1 MKKLSVLVCLL
12 AIVFCAVKCRKAN
25 AVVPEDDAN
34 FDPRLS
40 GGAATVFDI
49 GSGSFSSP
57 VPGLTGWNAHIH
69 DLGDK
74 LFSQTFVSAPAP
86 YFGGLGPI
94 FNNTSCTNCHHNDGI
109 GIPTVGT
116 ANSSL
121 LIRISIPGAD
131 AHGGPNPAPG
141 FGGQLQ
147 NVALFGVLPEAQVNI
162 NYTETAYSYA
172 DGSVASLRVPTYTL
186 SNPYIALPGGYM
198 ISPRMA
204 PTVVGMGLLEN
215 IPEST
220 ILAYQSAN
228 AAVGGAIRGHVN
240 YVYNPYSRQ
249 TEMGRFGVKANT
261 SSLLV
266 QVATAFQQDMGIT
279 SYVQPLKSVH
289 GQAQWFSAPDTTGTD
304 IADSILN
311 AVTFYV
317 RTLAVPARRNVTDAQ
332 VLRGQTLFTQ
342 LQCASCHI
350 PTTYTGVNE
359 LLPVLSH
366 QRIHPYTDLLVH
378 DMGSALADNRP
389 DYQATGTE
397 WRTTPLWGIG
407 LLEKTNGTPFYMHD
421 GRARTLEEAI
431 LWHDGEA
438 HNSKAAFTKLSKS
451 DRSAVISFLQSL

>member
-1 MKKLSVLVCLL
+1 MKKIYVIVCMM
-12 AIVFCAVKCRKAN
+12 AIVLCAVKCRKAN
-25 AVVPEDDAN
+25 TLVPEDDAN

-40 GGAATVFDI
+40 GGAATVFDL
-49 GSGSFSSP
+49 GASSFSTP
-57 VPGLTGWNAHIH
+57 VPGLSGWNAHIH

-74 LFSQTFVSAPAP
+74 LFSQTFVAAPAR
-86 YFGGLGPI
+86 YFGGLGPV

-116 ANSSL
+116 SSSSL
-121 LIRISIPGAD
+121 LIRISVPGAD
-131 AHGGPNPAPG
+131 PHGGPNPAPG

-147 NVALFGVLPEAQVNI
+147 NLALFGIAPEALVNI
-162 NYTETAYSYA
+162 NYIENSYTYT
-172 DGSVASLRVPTYTL
+172 DGSKASLRIPTYTL
-186 SNPYIALPGGYM
+186 TNPYMPLPGGYM

-204 PTVVGMGLLEN
+204 PAVIGMGLLEN
-215 IPEST
+215 IPEAT
-220 ILAYQSAN
+220 IRSFQYAN
-228 AAVGGAIRGHVN
+228 AATGGPIKGHVN
-240 YVYNPYSRQ
+240 YVYNPYSQQ
-249 TEMGRFGVKANT
+249 TEIGRFGVKANT

-279 SYVQPLKSVH
+279 SYVQPVKSVH
-289 GQAQWFSAPDTTGTD
+289 GQTQWYNIPDTTGTD
-304 IADSILN
+304 IADSIVN

-317 RTLAVPARRNVTDAQ
+317 RTLAVPARRDVTDAQ
-332 VLRGQTLFTQ
+332 VLRGQALFTQ
-342 LQCASCHI
+342 LQCANCHI
-350 PTTYTGVNE
+350 PTMYTGVNE

-378 DMGSALADNRP
+378 DMGTALADNRP

-407 LLEKTNGTPFYMHD
+407 LLEKTNGTPFYLHD

-438 HNSKAAFTKLSKS
+438 HNAKTAFTQLSKS
-451 DRSAVISFLQSL
+451 DRNAVIAFLESL

>member
-1 MKKLSVLVCLL
+1 MKKLSVIIGMLV
-12 AIVFCAVKCRKAN
+12 IISGAVKCRKAN
-25 AVVPEDDAN
+25 TVVPGDDAN
-34 FDPRLS
+34 FDPRLL

-49 GSGSFSSP
+49 SSASFSSP
-57 VPGLTGWNAHIH
+57 IPGLSAWNQHIH

-74 LFSQTFVSAPAP
+74 IFSQAFVAAPAP

-116 ANSSL
+116 SSSSL
-121 LIRISIPGAD
+121 LLRISISGKDPF
-131 AHGGPNPAPG
+131 GGPNPAPG

-147 NVALFGVLPEAQVNI
+147 NVALFGVQPEAQVNI
-162 NYTETAYSYA
+162 TYTENYFTYP
-172 DGSVASLRVPTYTL
+172 DGSIASLRTPAYALT
-186 SNPYIALPGGYM
+186 SPYIPLPAGYM

-204 PTVVGMGLLEN
+204 PAVIGMGLLEN
-215 IPEST
+215 VPEAT
-220 ILAYQSAN
+220 ILAFQSAN
-228 AAVGGAIRGHVN
+228 AAVGGAIKGHAN
-240 YVYNPYSRQ
+240 YVYNPYTHQ
-249 TEMGRFGVKANT
+249 TELGRFGLKANT
-261 SSLLV
+261 SNLQV

-289 GQAQWFSAPDTTGTD
+289 GQSQWSIIPDTTGTD
-304 IADSILN
+304 IPDSILN

-332 VLRGQTLFTQ
+332 VIQGEKLFTQ
-342 LQCASCHI
+342 LNCTSCHQ
-350 PTTYTGVNE
+350 PTMYTGVNE
-359 LLPVLSH
+359 TLPVLSH

-378 DMGSALADNRP
+378 DLGTALADNRP
-389 DYQATGTE
+389 DYQANGNE

-407 LLEKTNGTPFYMHD
+407 LLEKTNGTPYYLHD

-438 HNSKAAFTKLSKS
+438 HNAKIAFTQRSKT
-451 DRSAVISFLQSL
+451 DRDAIVAFLQSL